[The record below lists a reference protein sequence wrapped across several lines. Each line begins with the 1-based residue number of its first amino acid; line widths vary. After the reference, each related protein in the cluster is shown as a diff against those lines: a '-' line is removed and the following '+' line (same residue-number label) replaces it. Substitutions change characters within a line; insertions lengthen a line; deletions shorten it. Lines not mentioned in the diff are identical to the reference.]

1 MHHFSISSYN
11 RTTKIIFYI
20 ILDKGYIAKHKQD
33 STGGN
38 MKRLSVTP
46 IQKCNMVGTKL
57 RQFRTEQNLSQQ
69 ALSDRLETEAVYICR
84 GSISRIEDGSRTVT
98 DLELYGLSK
107 VLRKPIADFFE
118 DYPSF

>member
-1 MHHFSISSYN
+1 
-11 RTTKIIFYI
+11 
-20 ILDKGYIAKHKQD
+20 
-33 STGGN
+33 
-38 MKRLSVTP
+38 MKRLTVTP
-46 IQKCNMVGTKL
+46 IQKCNMVGAKL
-57 RQFRTEQNLSQQ
+57 KQFRTEQNLSQQ

-107 VLRKPIADFFE
+107 VLRKPIEDFFE